1 MTLCKEFLT
10 SRVCARRSPARMR
23 RGARDRL
30 PLVGLAAILA
40 GPVLAPESARAQEA
54 GEFLGVSAGEGSVVL
69 AEPLIDVDGPYV
81 LVHLTTNR
89 VYIFDGTVSLW
100 SAPAGTGTGFR
111 LAGSGQRW
119 TFTTPRGL
127 FRVRRKE
134 KDPVWIAPDWYYVE
148 KGLRVP
154 SPDSP
159 SRRIPGAMGTTAIY
173 LGDGIAIHGT
183 FSPGLIM
190 NPDPDS
196 RRVSHGCIRLTNEA
210 ARDLYHLVEVG
221 TPVLIF

>member
-1 MTLCKEFLT
+1 MHART
-10 SRVCARRSPARMR
+10 RDARRRTRAETRLPR
-23 RGARDRL
+23 RGAPDPG
-30 PLVGLAAILA
+30 PLLVALAATLA
-40 GPVLAPESARAQEA
+40 AFAVPESARAQEIE
-54 GEFLGVSAGEGSVVL
+54 EFLGVSAGEGSVVL
-69 AEPLIDVDGPYV
+69 TAPLIDVDGPYV
-81 LVHLTTNR
+81 LVHLATNR
-89 VYIFDGTVSLW
+89 VYIFEGTASLW

>member
-1 MTLCKEFLT
+1 MNTVAEYGAVPRTGLPR
-10 SRVCARRSPARMR
+10 SRIRPGP
-23 RGARDRL
+23 GARFASWVPVAAL
-30 PLVGLAAILA
+30 AGLAA
-40 GPVLAPESARAQEA
+40 PVPAHPQGMS
-54 GEFLGVSAGEGSVVL
+54 EFLGKVAGEGAVEL
-69 AEPLIDVDGPYV
+69 TAPLIDYDGPYV
-81 LVHLTTNR
+81 LVHLATNR
-89 VYIFDGTVSLW
+89 VYIIEGTASLW

-148 KGLRVP
+148 RGLRVP
-154 SPDSP
+154 PADSP

-190 NPDPDS
+190 NPDPES

-210 ARDLYHLVEVG
+210 ARELYHLVEVG
-221 TPVLIF
+221 TPVLIY

>member
-1 MTLCKEFLT
+1 MATARLRPRI
-10 SRVCARRSPARMR
+10 RVLPAPRRV
-23 RGARDRL
+23 L
-30 PLVGLAAILA
+30 LAAVASLA
-40 GPVLAPESARAQEA
+40 AVGSARAQ
-54 GEFLGVSAGEGSVVL
+54 GTSEFLGEVAGEGALEL
-69 AEPLIDVDGPYV
+69 AAPLIDFDGPYV
-81 LVHLTTNR
+81 LVHLATNR
-89 VYIFDGTVSLW
+89 VYIVEGTSSLW

-111 LAGSGQRW
+111 LAGSGKRW

-154 SPDSP
+154 HPDSP
-159 SRRIPGAMGTTAIY
+159 SRRINGAMGTTAIY

-190 NPDPDS
+190 NPDPES

-210 ARDLYHLVEVG
+210 ARELYHLVEVG
-221 TPVLIF
+221 TPVLIY

>member
-1 MTLCKEFLT
+1 MTGRAGAPSPSFWLVLSAAFL
-10 SRVCARRSPARMR
+10 A
-23 RGARDRL
+23 
-30 PLVGLAAILA
+30 
-40 GPVLAPESARAQEA
+40 APESVHPQAME
-54 GEFLGVSAGEGSVVL
+54 EFLGESAGRGSVVL
-69 AEPLIDVDGPYV
+69 DAPLVDFDGPYV
-81 LVHLTTNR
+81 LVHLETNR
-89 VYIFDGTVSLW
+89 VYIFEGTVRYGLRRRARARVSG
-100 SAPAGTGTGFR
+100 SPEAGRSGPYDAPGTVQG
-111 LAGSGQRW
+111 AE
-119 TFTTPRGL
+119 
-127 FRVRRKE
+127 KE

-210 ARDLYHLVEVG
+210 ARDLFHLVRVG
-221 TPVLIF
+221 TPVLIY

>member
-1 MTLCKEFLT
+1 MNKPAPL
-10 SRVCARRSPARMR
+10 ARALL
-23 RGARDRL
+23 A
-30 PLVGLAAILA
+30 GLAV
-40 GPVLAPESARAQEA
+40 VLAHFAVPDSARPQELE
-54 GEFLGVSAGEGSVVL
+54 EFLGESAGEGAVVL
-69 AEPLIDVDGPYV
+69 AAPLVDFDGPYV

-89 VYIFDGTVSLW
+89 VHIIDGTVSLW

-111 LAGSGQRW
+111 LAGSGQKW

-127 FRVRRKE
+127 FRVRRRE

-159 SRRIPGAMGTTAIY
+159 SRRIPGAMGTSAIY

-210 ARDLYHLVEVG
+210 ARELYHLVRVG
-221 TPVLIF
+221 TPVLIY

>member
-1 MTLCKEFLT
+1 MTGILAKVTAAGACPDGRGVGPAHRARASLC
-10 SRVCARRSPARMR
+10 V
-23 RGARDRL
+23 
-30 PLVGLAAILA
+30 LAAVA
-40 GPVLAPESARAQEA
+40 ANAAVPGSARPQ
-54 GEFLGVSAGEGSVVL
+54 GMSEFLGKVAGEGAVEL
-69 AEPLIDVDGPYV
+69 AAPLIDFDGSYV
-81 LVHLTTNR
+81 LVHLATNR
-89 VYIFDGTVSLW
+89 VYIIEGTSSLW

-111 LAGSGQRW
+111 LAGSGQKW

-148 KGLRVP
+148 RGLRVP
-154 SPDSP
+154 PPDSP

-190 NPDPDS
+190 NPDPES

-210 ARDLYHLVEVG
+210 ARELYHLVEVG
-221 TPVLIF
+221 TPVLIY

>member
-1 MTLCKEFLT
+1 MSGVAARVTAVPAVSGGRRVRPE
-10 SRVCARRSPARMR
+10 SRVSTALC
-23 RGARDRL
+23 
-30 PLVGLAAILA
+30 VLAAAVASLA
-40 GPVLAPESARAQEA
+40 APAAAHPQAMSEL
-54 GEFLGVSAGEGSVVL
+54 LGKVAGEGAVELS
-69 AEPLIDVDGPYV
+69 APLIDFDGPYV
-81 LVHLTTNR
+81 LVHLATNR
-89 VYIFDGTVSLW
+89 VYIMEGTSSLW

-111 LAGSGQRW
+111 LAGSGQKW

-127 FRVRRKE
+127 FRIRRKE

-148 KGLRVP
+148 RGLRVP
-154 SPDSP
+154 PADSP

-190 NPDPDS
+190 NPDPES

-210 ARDLYHLVEVG
+210 VRELYHLVEVG
-221 TPVLIF
+221 TPVLIY

>member
-1 MTLCKEFLT
+1 MGKTPAT
-10 SRVCARRSPARMR
+10 AARRCSRAGPLRPPGRAAGFIRWPF
-23 RGARDRL
+23 RL
-30 PLVGLAAILA
+30 ALPVAILA
-40 GPVLAPESARAQEA
+40 APASVHSQGIEEVLGESAGR
-54 GEFLGVSAGEGSVVL
+54 GSVVL
-69 AEPLIDVDGPYV
+69 DEPLVDFDGPYV
-81 LVHLTTNR
+81 LVHLETNR
-89 VYIFDGTVSLW
+89 VYIFQGTKSLW

-134 KDPVWIAPDWYYVE
+134 RDPVWIAPDWYYVE

-210 ARDLYHLVEVG
+210 ARDLYHLVRVG

>member
-1 MTLCKEFLT
+1 MTGRSGAHSFPFWLAMPVAFLA
-10 SRVCARRSPARMR
+10 V
-23 RGARDRL
+23 
-30 PLVGLAAILA
+30 
-40 GPVLAPESARAQEA
+40 PESAHSQGIE
-54 GEFLGVSAGEGSVVL
+54 EFLGESAGRGSVVL
-69 AEPLIDVDGPYV
+69 DAPLVDFDGPYV
-81 LVHLTTNR
+81 LVHLETNR
-89 VYIFDGTVSLW
+89 VYIFEGTESLW

-127 FRVRRKE
+127 FRVKRKE

-210 ARDLYHLVEVG
+210 ARELYHLVRVG
-221 TPVLIF
+221 TPVLIY

>member
-1 MTLCKEFLT
+1 MLAVL
-10 SRVCARRSPARMR
+10 AN
-23 RGARDRL
+23 
-30 PLVGLAAILA
+30 LAAA
-40 GPVLAPESARAQEA
+40 GSAHPQGSPEFFSE
-54 GEFLGVSAGEGSVVL
+54 VVGEGAVEL
-69 AEPLIDVDGPYV
+69 AAPLIDFDGPYV
-81 LVHLTTNR
+81 LVHLATNR
-89 VYIFDGTVSLW
+89 VYLIEGTASLW

-111 LAGSGQRW
+111 LAGSGKRW

-134 KDPVWIAPDWYYVE
+134 KDPIWIAPDWYYVE

-154 SPDSP
+154 HPDHP
-159 SRRIPGAMGTTAIY
+159 SRRIAGAMGTTAIY

-190 NPDPDS
+190 NPDPES

-210 ARDLYHLVEVG
+210 ARELYHLVEVG
-221 TPVLIF
+221 MPVLIF

>member
-1 MTLCKEFLT
+1 MTGIVAQAT
-10 SRVCARRSPARMR
+10 AA
-23 RGARDRL
+23 GARPDGRR
-30 PLVGLAAILA
+30 VGPAHRARASLCVLAAVA
-40 GPVLAPESARAQEA
+40 ANAAVPGSARPQ
-54 GEFLGVSAGEGSVVL
+54 GISEFLGKVAGEGAVEL
-69 AEPLIDVDGPYV
+69 AAPLIDFDGSYV
-81 LVHLTTNR
+81 LVHLATNR
-89 VYIFDGTVSLW
+89 VYIIEGTSSLW

-111 LAGSGQRW
+111 LAGSGQKW

-148 KGLRVP
+148 RGLRVP
-154 SPDSP
+154 PPDSP

-190 NPDPDS
+190 NPDPES

-210 ARDLYHLVEVG
+210 AREIYHLVEVG
-221 TPVLIF
+221 TPVLIY

>member
-1 MTLCKEFLT
+1 MIDIDAATRAERPDGPRPRVVSVLSQKGGTGKTTL
-10 SRVCARRSPARMR
+10 SCA
-23 RGARDRL
+23 
-30 PLVGLAAILA
+30 LAALA
-40 GPVLAPESARAQEA
+40 TRADMATAVLDLDPQASAARWHDLRRANGEEDPPV
-54 GEFLGVSAGEGSVVL
+54 
-69 AEPLIDVDGPYV
+69 
-81 LVHLTTNR
+81 
-89 VYIFDGTVSLW
+89 
-100 SAPAGTGTGFR
+100 
-111 LAGSGQRW
+111 
-119 TFTTPRGL
+119 FTTPSGL

-183 FSPGLIM
+183 FSPGLIL

-221 TPVLIF
+221 TPVLIY

>member
-1 MTLCKEFLT
+1 MTGIVAQAT
-10 SRVCARRSPARMR
+10 AA
-23 RGARDRL
+23 GARPDGRR
-30 PLVGLAAILA
+30 VGRAHRARASLCVLAAVA
-40 GPVLAPESARAQEA
+40 ANAAVPGSARPQ
-54 GEFLGVSAGEGSVVL
+54 GISEFLGKVAGEGAVEL
-69 AEPLIDVDGPYV
+69 AAPLIDFDGSYV
-81 LVHLTTNR
+81 LVHLATNR
-89 VYIFDGTVSLW
+89 VYIIEGTSSLW

-111 LAGSGQRW
+111 LAGSGQKW

-148 KGLRVP
+148 RGLRVP
-154 SPDSP
+154 PPDSP

-190 NPDPDS
+190 NPDPES

-210 ARDLYHLVEVG
+210 ARELYHLVEVG
-221 TPVLIF
+221 TPVLIY